1 LGWDR
6 ITKETQDMRTLVLI
20 SIFAAGLALAACHT
34 VAGAG
39 QDVSAAGHAVTDTAH
54 DATPH

>member
-1 LGWDR
+1 
-6 ITKETQDMRTLVLI
+6 MRKLMLLVV
-20 SIFAAGLALAACHT
+20 AAAAVSSAACHT
-34 VAGAG
+34 IAGAG

>member
-1 LGWDR
+1 
-6 ITKETQDMRTLVLI
+6 MRKFAILLV
-20 SIFAAGLALAACHT
+20 AAAAMAVSACNT

-39 QDVSAAGHAVTDTAH
+39 KDVSAAGGAVTDTAH

>member
-1 LGWDR
+1 
-6 ITKETQDMRTLVLI
+6 MRQILVL
-20 SIFAAGLALAACHT
+20 AALAASLAISACHT

-39 QDVSAAGHAVTDTAH
+39 RDVSSVGHTVTDTAH

>member
-1 LGWDR
+1 MRR
-6 ITKETQDMRTLVLI
+6 IVLLLV
-20 SIFAAGLALAACHT
+20 AAAAVSSAACHT
-34 VAGAG
+34 IAGAG

>member
-1 LGWDR
+1 
-6 ITKETQDMRTLVLI
+6 MRRLALLLAAAAAV
-20 SIFAAGLALAACHT
+20 SAAGCHT
-34 VAGAG
+34 IAGAG

>member
-1 LGWDR
+1 
-6 ITKETQDMRTLVLI
+6 MRKFVIL
-20 SIFAAGLALAACHT
+20 AALAASLLAAGCHT

>member
-1 LGWDR
+1 
-6 ITKETQDMRTLVLI
+6 MRKALLL
-20 SIFAAGLALAACHT
+20 AAVMAAVSSAACHT
-34 VAGAG
+34 IAGAG